1 MNKLSKAQ
9 FIELSP
15 PSERTIHVKIVD
27 QDFLSNPLHFH
38 ELCELVLI
46 LESFGKRVVG
56 NNVATFTEGDLVLMG
71 PNIPHIWRND
81 DAFLEPGNPLRARA
95 IVIYFPADFLLQLT
109 DEHQTIQAMQHF
121 IRKAQRGL
129 RFYGETKDK
138 AHTLMESLSEKE
150 GFSKI
155 IEFLKLIQLL
165 QETVEFESLVSEGYR
180 PTFGEQETLRINK
193 VYLYVMSNF
202 KEDVNIQAAS
212 DILNMTPNAFC
223 RFFKR
228 HTQKSFT
235 RFVNEMRIGH
245 ACKLLM
251 DRTLSISEICYIC
264 GYQNLTNFNK
274 FFKSIMN
281 KTPREFRK
289 EMDF

>member
-56 NNVATFTEGDLVLMG
+56 NNITTFTEGDLVLMG

-81 DAFLEPGNPLRARA
+81 DVFLEPGNPQRARA

-138 AHTLMESLSEKE
+138 AHTLMESISDKE

-165 QETVEFESLVSEGYR
+165 QDTVEFESLVSEGYR
-180 PTFGEQETLRINK
+180 PTFSEQETLRINK

-212 DILNMTPNAFC
+212 GILNMTPNAFC